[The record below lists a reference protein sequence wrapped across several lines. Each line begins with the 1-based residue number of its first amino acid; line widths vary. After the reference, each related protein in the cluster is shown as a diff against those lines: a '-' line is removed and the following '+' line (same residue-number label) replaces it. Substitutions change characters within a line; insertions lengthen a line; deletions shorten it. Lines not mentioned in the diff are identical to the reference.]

1 MTRRIALCGGGAAAL
16 ATLVAAFGV
25 ASTVR
30 AAVPLPPDLAALEQQ
45 MAGLQANS
53 ERFLFQLEIST
64 GELPGEGL
72 PFVLLLTGGGESSDS
87 PSPQASIAA
96 GLLGVSPQQTRVIG
110 NIVYR
115 YQPQAAEVDGG
126 RPWVSGTRQLKSE
139 TQGLD
144 PSGVLES
151 DVNGRQGTFS
161 KLIEQLNGAQSIVES
176 GPVTVENQRVTEFD
190 AMLDPAPFMEKLRL
204 QSKHP
209 LHPLGTLFEEPGRS
223 GEKAPAKPSPPPTL
237 KLEAFIAPN
246 GLPVR
251 TRFTFTAEGTI
262 LAARVDTLAIN
273 VPVSV
278 TAPPAAQTIGE
289 AQLKAI
295 EARRAKSMLRQSLRE
310 CRRLRG
316 KRAAAC
322 RRTARLDS
330 RLPRTSAGSL
340 F

>member
-1 MTRRIALCGGGAAAL
+1 MKLWCPVLAVLLTVLGA
-16 ATLVAAFGV
+16 

-30 AAVPLPPDLAALEQQ
+30 AAAPLPPDLVALEQQ

-53 ERFLFQLEIST
+53 ERFLFQFEISA
-64 GELPGEGL
+64 GEHPGQIL
-72 PFVLLLTGGGESSDS
+72 PFVLLLTGAGESSDS

-96 GLLGVSPQQTRVIG
+96 GLLGASPQQTRVIG

-115 YQPQAAEVDGG
+115 YQPQAAEIDGG
-126 RPWVSGTRQLKSE
+126 RPWVSGTHQLKSE

-151 DVNGRQGTFS
+151 DVGGRQGTFS

-176 GPVTVENQRVTEFD
+176 GPVTVDDQRVTEFD

-209 LHPLGTLFEEPGRS
+209 LHPLGSLLEEPGRG
-223 GEKAPAKPSPPPTL
+223 GEKAPAESSPPPTL

-278 TAPPAAQTIGE
+278 AAPPAAQTIGE

-295 EARRAKSMLRQSLRE
+295 EARRAKSMLRQALRE
-310 CRRLRG
+310 CQHLRG

-322 RRTARLDS
+322 RRSARLDS
-330 RLPRTSAGSL
+330 RLSSTPTGSL